1 LSFQTPFVG
10 LFLQVIVNCS
20 TQCQALSFSCGG
32 PFKKLKKEI
41 LFLVV
46 VLKTLPTKEAV
57 EALGTKVNII
67 QLPQSKKSNFVTLL
81 NRRISRPNPRTFVLV
96 AEIINIVRV

>member
-1 LSFQTPFVG
+1 LVLFCKSSFTVLP
-10 LFLQVIVNCS
+10 S
-20 TQCQALSFSCGG
+20 AKHCQSRAEVHL
-32 PFKKLKKEI
+32 KKLKKEI

-81 NRRISRPNPRTFVLV
+81 NRRISRPNPRTFALV
-96 AEIINIVRV
+96 AEIINIDRV